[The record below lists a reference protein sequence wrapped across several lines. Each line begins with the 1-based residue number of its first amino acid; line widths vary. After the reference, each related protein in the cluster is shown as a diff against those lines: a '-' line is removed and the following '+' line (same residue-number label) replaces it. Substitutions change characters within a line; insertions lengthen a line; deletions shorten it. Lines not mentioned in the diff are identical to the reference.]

1 MRIFTGRST
10 QEDILNYINS
20 VDFDIDNF
28 SNTVSRFLTA
38 AENGDTK
45 FFQKAEHSRLQ
56 VVRRSTPQML
66 VDLGMTAGKP
76 LTIGAN
82 HLIRALV
89 DRNVT
94 SDAHDVGVDVM
105 RQLPML
111 FDEPLCAWMPERRHL
126 HLLLDDDAKDGS
138 LLFCVVMKDASDGS
152 NLIKTIYGV
161 NISDEQSE
169 YNRSIGKNGHAAIGY
184 KLSSAVSMGKIRYID
199 RVRLKAALRSHH
211 DTYPL
216 ALDEYPDKQVLTPY
230 DVARCQTKVENMRRR
245 RHNRRAKLDGL
256 LSDGRGNAPLGE
268 IGWCDDVS
276 AYSDSELRDIL
287 DAYGNVLI

>member
-10 QEDILNYINS
+10 QEDILNYIDS

-169 YNRSIGKNGHAAIGY
+169 YNRSIGKNG
-184 KLSSAVSMGKIRYID
+184 
-199 RVRLKAALRSHH
+199 LRSHH

-245 RHNRRAKLDGL
+245 RHNRRVKLDGL

-287 DAYGNVLI
+287 AAYGNILI